1 MAGLVPSEPT
11 VGIKRQNATA
21 LENVDLIKPACK
33 RLRSTEHDSVCSQGT
48 TGRLAG
54 QTEHSTV
61 DGISNGQHAAF
72 KTDGE
77 KVNGFLRDSPVVR
90 TTRWELP
97 QDKDDVLDMEPDNAA
112 SADGCAPPVT
122 AGDLQCSSEALPPSY
137 CDEPVLTPHPGSPSA
152 SQVKEDLTHE
162 KSPPELLNRHCS
174 LDSSQ
179 SLCTNEG
186 ICSTEVY
193 SPLPQH
199 NEQTARTGHK
209 SLAADDITCKG
220 AQGVKS
226 KTEDLLSSM
235 KTRSKDLIPVPN
247 QFFWRNSNN
256 LCWLDSLLVA
266 LVNCKTLR
274 KCKPKDE
281 PWRSSVW
288 QLMKEYED
296 ICAAIQVHQQF
307 KRDGLV
313 IVPKHVLQKANTD
326 LEKLRMSV
334 FKQLQPKLHCKL
346 GQRET
351 PVFALPLL
359 LTMDSWVEPLFHSTF
374 RWEFSCSE
382 CKAATK
388 ERVVKTLPSF
398 TNILP
403 DWSPLH
409 AVHLAPC
416 NMCRKTNQRR
426 SMMLERVPPVFV
438 LHFADGLPNSDV
450 RMYNFTFKG
459 KRHSVTTV
467 IQYDQQLKHFVSWVS
482 NPDGSW
488 LEYDDLKHPDCKT
501 HQKLPVP
508 AEEIHVVFW
517 EMEEDADPPACS
529 ASSYFVESSPSKM
542 DINLSSGD
550 KDLIENGMLAHT
562 LDQSLL
568 MPPNDTDIVC
578 ALSDTEDG
586 SSITESTVTAGI
598 DTSIGSTTLLDAFE
612 GLTHNDIITLTL
624 VNVNVD
630 SDMQPKNEGGQT
642 QDLTVPRKNET
653 LDSIPDSSS
662 AEVGGEMS
670 HSLPAELPTTSDSK
684 EAEDDSA
691 AFTPSARRGGR
702 KRGKAV
708 KARTSSMVKKAAMS
722 KEAPLISPP
731 ASAEV
736 TDATSSDSASA
747 ASASQDN
754 TPPVETTPQALP
766 VSSTDT
772 SSLCTSEESTPV
784 LPTPLQSSRL
794 SFLLSK
800 HPQQQVCK
808 TTNRVVP
815 LPVAQVKPSP
825 PTHSTPNPVR
835 KQQIPGA
842 KFPRP
847 HLKTEQSDSLPLKAA
862 EMYDGFGTK
871 SSNTAS
877 PLVSPALP
885 NVTSKLLQ
893 PVTSTRQVPLNTTG
907 VSATSLPVPTANGL
921 PDILSSK
928 KRNSQSSKIPPGLSE
943 TEILRYKLI
952 KKLKAKK
959 KKLAKLNKML
969 SHQGGASLQPDST
982 DLCSP
987 NTVTSSTYEG
997 SVCDDFLSD
1006 LLSPATTASNLSPD
1020 STGFLEM
1027 LTNGQDGVDQMDPR
1041 VSVVGSVS
1049 QMNPCVNVPSN
1060 DNFLDDFLSQAVAQR
1075 PTEMETEALSALELF
1090 I

>member
-11 VGIKRQNATA
+11 VGIKRKNATA
-21 LENVDLIKPACK
+21 LESEDLIKPTCK
-33 RLRSTEHDSVCSQGT
+33 RLRSAEHDSVCSQST
-48 TGRLAG
+48 TGRLVG

-61 DGISNGQHAAF
+61 DGV

-77 KVNGFLRDSPVVR
+77 KVNGFHRDSPVAG

-97 QDKDDVLDMEPDNAA
+97 QDKDDVLDIEPDKAA
-112 SADGCAPPVT
+112 SADGCAPPASAVT
-122 AGDLQCSSEALPPSY
+122 AGALQFSSEALSTSY
-137 CDEPVLTPHPGSPSA
+137 CDEPVLTPHPGSLSA
-152 SQVKEDLTHE
+152 SQVKEDLTQV

-186 ICSTEVY
+186 ICSPEVD
-193 SPLPQH
+193 SPSPQH
-199 NEQTARTGHK
+199 NEQTARTEQK
-209 SLAADDITCKG
+209 SLAADNITCTG
-220 AQGVKS
+220 TQGIQS
-226 KTEDLLSSM
+226 ETEDLLSSM
-235 KTRSKDLIPVPN
+235 KTWSKDLVPVPN
-247 QFFWRNSNN
+247 QFFWRNNNN

-281 PWRSSVW
+281 PRRSSVW

-296 ICAAIQVHQQF
+296 ICAAIQIHQQF

-313 IVPKHVLQKANTD
+313 MVPKHVLQKANTD
-326 LEKLRMSV
+326 LESLRMSV
-334 FKQLQPKLHCKL
+334 FKLLQPKLHCKL

-359 LTMDSWVEPLFHSTF
+359 LMMDSWVEPLFQSTF
-374 RWEFSCSE
+374 HWEFSCSE
-382 CKAATK
+382 CKTATK
-388 ERVVKTLPSF
+388 ERVIKTLPSF

-416 NMCRKTNQRR
+416 TMCRKTNRRR

-438 LHFADGLPNSDV
+438 LHFVDGLPNSDV

-459 KRHSVTTV
+459 KRYSVTTV
-467 IQYDQQLKHFVSWVS
+467 IQYDQQLKHFVSWVFNS
-482 NPDGSW
+482 DGSW
-488 LEYDDLKHPDCKT
+488 LEYDDLKHPCCKT

-508 AEEIHVVFW
+508 AKEIHVVFW
-517 EMEEDADPPACS
+517 EMEEDAEPPACS
-529 ASSYFVESSPSKM
+529 ASSNFAESPPSKKG
-542 DINLSSGD
+542 INLSSGD
-550 KDLIENGMLAHT
+550 KDLLENEMLAHT

-568 MPPNDTDIVC
+568 TPPNDTDIIC
-578 ALSDTEDG
+578 ALSATED
-586 SSITESTVTAGI
+586 SSNITETTLTAGI
-598 DTSIGSTTLLDAFE
+598 NTSIGSTTLLDAFE
-612 GLTHNDIITLTL
+612 GLSHNDIITLTL
-624 VNVNVD
+624 VDLKVD
-630 SDMQPKNEGGQT
+630 SDMQPKNEGELT

-653 LDSIPDSSS
+653 LDSTPDSSS

-670 HSLPAELPTTSDSK
+670 HSLPAELPTTSDSTG
-684 EAEDDSA
+684 AEDDSA
-691 AFTPSARRGGR
+691 AFKPSARRGRR
-702 KRGKAV
+702 KKGEVV
-708 KARTSSMVKKAAMS
+708 KVRTTSSVKKAAMS
-722 KEAPLISPP
+722 KEAPLISLP

-736 TDATSSDSASA
+736 TSATSSDSASA
-747 ASASQDN
+747 AFASQDN
-754 TPPVETTPQALP
+754 TLPVETTPQALP

-772 SSLCTSEESTPV
+772 SSLCSEESTPV
-784 LPTPLQSSRL
+784 LPTPLQSSHL

-800 HPQQQVCK
+800 RPQQQDYK

-815 LPVAQVKPSP
+815 LPVAKVKPTP
-825 PTHSTPNPVR
+825 PTHCTPNPVR
-835 KQQIPGA
+835 KQQIPGGN
-842 KFPRP
+842 FPRP
-847 HLKTEQSDSLPLKAA
+847 HLKTEHSDSLPLKAA

-871 SSNTAS
+871 SSNTLS
-877 PLVSPALP
+877 PLASPALL
-885 NVTSKLLQ
+885 NATSKLLQ
-893 PVTSTRQVPLNTTG
+893 PVTSTHQVPLNKTR
-907 VSATSLPVPTANGL
+907 VSATSLPVPAAKGL
-921 PDILSSK
+921 PEILYPK
-928 KRNSQSSKIPPGLSE
+928 KRSSQSSKIPPGLSE

-959 KKLAKLNKML
+959 KKLAKLNEML

-987 NTVTSSTYEG
+987 NTVTSSTYED

-1027 LTNGQDGVDQMDPR
+1027 LTNGQDGVDQTDSR

-1049 QMNPCVNVPSN
+1049 QVNPCVNMSSN